1 MEKIFYVKEFDNI
14 SERNSILKTLEI
26 ENSLN
31 RLLTREEEFHL
42 FRKMN
47 FLKYSGKTAEAI
59 KIRNII
65 AQLNFKLAKQIKK
78 YDEEIL
84 SDAYLDILNAVE
96 YFDYRLGNKFS
107 TYATWVLKKNYFR
120 NLKNK
125 RKSFTS
131 LVDDVECYSE
141 EEFDPQPILNILSEL
156 KNSNCRDSQRK
167 YYIVSSYFGIN
178 CEKKSLLDLSQTLG
192 ISKERVRQI
201 KQKALT
207 WLNHRVMEF
216 V

>member
-1 MEKIFYVKEFDNI
+1 MEKIFYVEEFENI
-14 SERNSILKTLEI
+14 SERDTILKTLEI

-47 FLKYSGKTAEAI
+47 FLKYCGKASEAI

-65 AQLNFKLAKQIKK
+65 AQLNLKLAKQIKK
-78 YDEEIL
+78 YNEEIL

-107 TYATWVLKKNYFR
+107 TYATWVIKKNYFR

-125 RKSFTS
+125 RNNFSS
-131 LVDDVECYSE
+131 LVDDVEYYSQDD
-141 EEFDPQPILNILSEL
+141 FDPQPILNILSEL
-156 KNSNCRDSQRK
+156 KNSKCRDAQRK

-201 KQKALT
+201 KQKALA
-207 WLNHRVMEF
+207 WLNQHVEF
-216 V
+216 G

>member
-1 MEKIFYVKEFDNI
+1 MEKIFYVEEFENI
-14 SERNSILKTLEI
+14 SERDTILKTLEI

-47 FLKYSGKTAEAI
+47 FLKYCGTASEAI

-65 AQLNFKLAKQIKK
+65 VQLNLKLAKQIKK
-78 YDEEIL
+78 YNEEIL

-107 TYATWVLKKNYFR
+107 TYATWVIKKNYFR

-125 RKSFTS
+125 RNNFSS
-131 LVDDVECYSE
+131 LVDDVEYYSQDD
-141 EEFDPQPILNILSEL
+141 FDPQPILNILSEL
-156 KNSNCRDSQRK
+156 KNSKCRDAQRK

-201 KQKALT
+201 KQKALA
-207 WLNHRVMEF
+207 WLNQHVEF
-216 V
+216 G